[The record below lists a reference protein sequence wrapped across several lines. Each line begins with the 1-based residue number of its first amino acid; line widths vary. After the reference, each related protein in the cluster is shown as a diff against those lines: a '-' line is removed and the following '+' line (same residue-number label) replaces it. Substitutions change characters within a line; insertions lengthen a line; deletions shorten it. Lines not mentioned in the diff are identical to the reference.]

1 MTGMPDEPESLTL
14 RLLREI
20 REEVRE
26 FRNEVREEIR
36 ELRDEQ
42 RKQAKTLSDV
52 KRSVVGIA
60 YLGGRLAGDL
70 QDHERRII
78 ALEARDGAT

>member
-1 MTGMPDEPESLTL
+1 MTGMSDEPESLTL

-20 REEVRE
+20 RQEIHDLRHEVRE
-26 FRNEVREEIR
+26 VKEE
-36 ELRDEQ
+36 Q
-42 RKQAKTLSDV
+42 QNQAKTLSEV

-78 ALEARDGAT
+78 ALEARNGAT